1 MDFDLEYDISV
12 MMTNSK
18 LKVGGISVLFKNDP
32 INKQIPCRRGSF
44 TTVVDDRRHQ
54 NAVRTKK

>member
-1 MDFDLEYDISV
+1 MINHV

-44 TTVVDDRRHQ
+44 TTVVDDTRHQ